1 MTIVLLVVLAL
12 AVLGWIVTLP
22 ILRRGLADVGKIPSA
37 IWRVTGYTNRKSW
50 RLAMIGGYALGG
62 WPGAAVV
69 CKWRYGEERV
79 VLRDEWKLL
88 IEERRA
94 RHEIVLA
101 DFEEAPDEVAG

>member
-1 MTIVLLVVLAL
+1 MKALLLVVLAL
-12 AVLGWIVTLP
+12 AAVGWVVTFP
-22 ILRRGLADVGKIPSA
+22 ILRRGLADVGKIPTA
-37 IWRVTGYTNRKSW
+37 IWRVTGYRNRRVW
-50 RLAMIGGYALGG
+50 RNVMLGGYALGG
-62 WPGAAVV
+62 WPCAAVV
-69 CKWRYGEERV
+69 VKWRYGEERL

>member
-1 MTIVLLVVLAL
+1 MHILLFGVLAL
-12 AVLGWIVTLP
+12 AALGWIVTFP
-22 ILRRGLADVGKIPSA
+22 ILRRGMTDISKIPSA

-50 RLAMIGGYALGG
+50 RVAMLGGYALGG

-69 CKWRYGEERV
+69 MKWRYGEERE

-101 DFEEAPDEVAG
+101 EYEEAPDEVAG

>member
-1 MTIVLLVVLAL
+1 MKIFLLLAVAL
-12 AVLGWIVTLP
+12 AILGWVVTLP
-22 ILRRGLADVGKIPSA
+22 ILRRGMMDIGKIPNA
-37 IWRVTGYTNRKSW
+37 IWRITGYTNRKGW
-50 RLAMIGGYALGG
+50 RVAMLGGYALGG

-69 CKWRYGEERV
+69 IKWRYGEERA

-101 DFEEAPDEVAG
+101 DFEQAPDEVAG